1 MTRFIHFSGPLW
13 QTTNDAKISAGLK
26 LPKALANAQLQGY
39 DAAMSTKKIVDAAAL
54 AELYPGHITTLTGR
68 HDRALERAGAGHA
81 VIFSGAP
88 VHIFLDDYDYPFKA
102 NPHFVSW
109 LPLLTTPYCYIVYT
123 PGDRPVLVYY
133 QEKDYWHLPPATPE
147 GFWTGQFDVRIVHT
161 LDDVAKHLPEERDK
175 CILIGQIED
184 EAHAFGIERI
194 NPGTALNMLHY
205 ERSVKTG
212 YELECMRA
220 ASRRGV
226 KGHRAAAKAFKT
238 GKSEFDIHLSYCRAV
253 GHAEND
259 LPYGNIIALN
269 ENGAVL
275 HYQHQSHEK
284 PAEFRSF
291 LIDAGARV
299 NGYASDITRTY
310 AREDGE
316 FADLVAHFDQLQ
328 LELVAEV
335 KAGLDFVELHL
346 LCHRKIGALLAE
358 SGIANGSAD
367 ALIDAGVTSA
377 FYPHGL
383 GHLLGIQVH
392 DVGGHM
398 GDDTGTSVDPPSG
411 HPFLRLTRLL
421 EVDQVLTI
429 EPGLYVI
436 DMLIENLAGSPGYDM
451 INQDKLN
458 WLRPYGGIRIEDNV
472 RVLKDGCENLTRD
485 AFSA

>member
-1 MTRFIHFSGPLW
+1 M
-13 QTTNDAKISAGLK
+13 KISSYVDES
-26 LPKALANAQLQGY
+26 ALAASYPAHIN
-39 DAAMSTKKIVDAAAL
+39 
-54 AELYPGHITTLTGR
+54 ELKSR

-88 VHIFLDDYDYPFKA
+88 KGVFLDDYNYPFKA

-109 LPLLTTPYCYIVYT
+109 LPLTNTPFCYLVYT
-123 PGDRPVLVYY
+123 PGETPVLVYF
-133 QEKDYWHLPPATPE
+133 QEKDYWHVPPASPT
-147 GFWTGQFDVRIVHT
+147 GFWPDQFEIRIVHT
-161 LDDVAKHLPEERDK
+161 LGDAAKHLPREREK
-175 CILIGQIED
+175 CILIGEPGN
-184 EAHAFGIERI
+184 ESHAFGIDRI
-194 NPGTALNMLHY
+194 NPATALNILHY
-205 ERSVKTG
+205 KRGTKTG

-226 KGHRAAAKAFKT
+226 RGHRAAAKAFKA
-238 GKSEFDIHLSYCRAV
+238 GKSEFDIHLDYCRAV

-259 LPYGNIIALN
+259 LPYGNIVALN

-275 HYQHQSHEK
+275 HYQHQSQEK
-284 PAEFRSF
+284 PDEFRSF
-291 LIDAGARV
+291 LIDAGGRV

-310 AREDGE
+310 AKTDGE
-316 FADLVAHFDQLQ
+316 FADLIRRFDQLQ

-335 KAGLDFVELHL
+335 KAGVDFADLHL
-346 LCHRKIGALLAE
+346 LCHVKIAELLAE
-358 SGIANGSAD
+358 TGIASGSPE
-367 ALIDAGVTSA
+367 ALIESDVTAA

-398 GDDTGTSVDPPSG
+398 GDDTGTIVDPPSG
-411 HPFLRLTRLL
+411 HPFLRLTRFL

-436 DMLIENLAGSPGYDM
+436 DMLLENLAGSPGHGM
-451 INQDKLN
+451 LNQSRID

-472 RVLKDGCENLTRD
+472 RVLAEGCENLTRD
-485 AFSA
+485 AFG

>member
-1 MTRFIHFSGPLW
+1 MINSNF
-13 QTTNDAKISAGLK
+13 
-26 LPKALANAQLQGY
+26 
-39 DAAMSTKKIVDAAAL
+39 VDESSLAAL
-54 AELYPGHITTLTGR
+54 YPAHVSALKSR
-68 HDRALERAGAGHA
+68 HDLVLERTGAGHA
-81 VIFSGAP
+81 VVFSGAP
-88 VHIFLDDYDYPFKA
+88 RGVFLDDYNYPFKA
-102 NPHFVSW
+102 NPHFTSW
-109 LPLLTTPYCYIVYT
+109 LPLTDTPFCYLVYT
-123 PGDRPVLVYY
+123 PGETPVLVYY
-133 QEKDYWHLPPATPE
+133 QEKDYWHVPPASPE
-147 GFWTGQFDVRIVHT
+147 GFWPDQFDIRVVHS
-161 LDDVAKHLPEERDK
+161 LDDVAMHLPEARDN
-175 CILIGQIED
+175 CIVIGEFTD
-184 EAHAFGIERI
+184 EAQAFGIERV
-194 NPGTALNMLHY
+194 NPGTALNMLHF

-226 KGHRAAAKAFKT
+226 KGHRAAAKAFKA
-238 GKSEFDIHLSYCRAV
+238 GKSEFDIHLDYCRAV

-284 PAEFRSF
+284 PNEFRSF
-291 LIDAGARV
+291 LIDAGGRV

-310 AREDGE
+310 AKEDGE
-316 FADLVAHFDQLQ
+316 FADLVERFDRLQ

-335 KAGLDFVELHL
+335 KAGLDFCDLHMM
-346 LCHRKIGALLAE
+346 CHRKIAQLLVEIGVASGTPEALIE
-358 SGIANGSAD
+358 SG
-367 ALIDAGVTSA
+367 VTAA

-398 GDDTGTSVDPPSG
+398 GDDTGTIIDPPSG

-421 EVDQVLTI
+421 AVDQVLTI
-429 EPGLYVI
+429 EPGIYVI
-436 DMLIENLAGSPGYDM
+436 DLLLENLKGSPGHDM
-451 INQDKLN
+451 INQKKLS

-485 AFSA
+485 AFAR